1 MKYSLDVLKKQ
12 KTGFV
17 FNAQNYLDT
26 ILPGGWNEKRLLSIK
41 NNVVE
46 ETNLLAQTMG
56 NMKAL
61 GVATE
66 DDVRKS
72 INDFA
77 KKYGTGLANTDR
89 SRKLPHG
96 QDLLRNRVEGALLYD
111 NAVKMT
117 ETQIGRK
124 FRWLPSGA
132 KEPRHTHML
141 RYGKIYEVGSGVLPP
156 DDDFPGKAYGCKCS
170 YEWVDEAPS
179 HYSTLDEDNI
189 AYYKYAQRK
198 TLGKTP
204 RVVGEMINASSIGI
218 KALETFFKKHDLKS
232 VSNALR
238 DSYIDPDSAS
248 SFQVYL
254 RDDGVAN
261 PKIQKTVNN
270 PLNYTQ
276 TNAPLTLYRGSGT
289 KHKFE
294 KGEVFYV
301 KKPTFTSL
309 RKQTGEGFQRE
320 DRVIYKIQTEKG
332 TRALPSMLFARGLPE
347 AEFLIA
353 PMTLF
358 KVISTRRVN
367 GVLNVTLKTVKSSR
381 KAKALIL

>member
-72 INDFA
+72 IKDFA
-77 KKYGTGLANTDR
+77 KKYGTGLADTEK
-89 SRKLPHG
+89 SKKLPHG

-179 HYSTLDEDNI
+179 QYSTLDEDNI

-198 TLGKTP
+198 TLEKTP
-204 RVVGEMINASSIGI
+204 RLVGEMLTASSLGI
-218 KALETFFKKHDLKS
+218 KALEKFFQTHDLKV

-238 DSYIDPDSAS
+238 DAYTDPDSAAY
-248 SFQVYL
+248 FRYFV
-254 RDDGVAN
+254 RDVDIEN
-261 PKIQKTVNN
+261 PKVRRTVNN

-276 TNAPLTLYRGSGT
+276 TKAPMTLYRGSGT
-289 KHKFE
+289 KHNFQ
-294 KGEVFYV
+294 KGDEFYV

-309 RKQTGEGFQRE
+309 RKQTAEDFERE

-332 TRALPSMLFARGLPE
+332 TRALPSMLFAHGIGE

-353 PMTLF
+353 PYTLF
-358 KVISTRRVN
+358 KVVSTRRTN
-367 GVLNVTLKTVKSSR
+367 GVLNVTLKTISRSR
-381 KAKALIL
+381 KAKPLIL

>member
-72 INDFA
+72 IKDFS

-179 HYSTLDEDNI
+179 QYSTLDEDNI

-198 TLGKTP
+198 TLEKTP
-204 RVVGEMINASSIGI
+204 RLVSEMLTASSLGI
-218 KALETFFKKHDLKS
+218 KALEAFFKKHDLKM
-232 VSNALR
+232 VANALR
-238 DSYIDPDSAS
+238 DSYKNPESAAYFRQLVRDGNSDDSKM
-248 SFQVYL
+248 
-254 RDDGVAN
+254 RR
-261 PKIQKTVNN
+261 TVNN

-276 TNAPLTLYRGSGT
+276 TKAPMTLYRGSGT

-309 RKQTGEGFQRE
+309 RKQSAKDFERE
-320 DRVIYKIQTEKG
+320 ERVIYKIQTEKG
-332 TRALPSMLFARGLPE
+332 TRALPSMLFAHGLAE

-381 KAKALIL
+381 KAKPLIL

>member
-46 ETNLLAQTMG
+46 ETNLLTQTMG

-179 HYSTLDEDNI
+179 QYSMLDEDNI

-198 TLGKTP
+198 TLEKTP
-204 RVVGEMINASSIGI
+204 RLVGEMLTASSLGI
-218 KALETFFKKHDLKS
+218 KALEAFFQKHDLKM
-232 VSNALR
+232 VANALR
-238 DSYIDPDSAS
+238 DSYKDPEAAAYFRQLVRDGDS
-248 SFQVYL
+248 
-254 RDDGVAN
+254 DD
-261 PKIQKTVNN
+261 PKMRRTVNN

-276 TNAPLTLYRGSGT
+276 TKAPMTLYRGSGT
-289 KHKFE
+289 KHNFQ
-294 KGEVFYV
+294 KGDEFYV

-309 RKQTGEGFQRE
+309 RKQTAEDFERE

-332 TRALPSMLFARGLPE
+332 TRALPSMLFAHGIGE

-353 PMTLF
+353 PYTLF
-358 KVISTRRVN
+358 KVVSTRRTN
-367 GVLNVTLKTVKSSR
+367 GVLNVTLKTIAGSR
-381 KAKALIL
+381 KAKPLIL